1 MSHVTYNTVWAKA
14 QELLTTTLQSEPTQ
28 ADRREQRKLLA
39 TLYLRYIIIA
49 NYLSE
54 CVDQVVQPQK
64 RMLIRKLLVA
74 TLGRILELK
83 CDLVE
88 ADLCEWS
95 HCGDVIE
102 SLHLNPLSCDL
113 TIPSC
118 FTRER
123 KEELEY
129 RKRTVEDTLNKLGY
143 LEKVQTK
150 IPLTEHKA
158 ILIIQTHERA
168 RQGRLRAQ
176 FMKEIRGMKDR
187 GKPLQADAEEEDDS
201 QRLSLVAALRI
212 QKIWRGYVARRQTRR
227 RKLHEMLLIGMI
239 PPQKKESEHVNKAL
253 AVREDRRNLQEA
265 RECEYQS
272 AIVEI
277 RDNIER
283 TQRGL
288 ILEQLGDQV
297 RTWLREYHAHTGK
310 IPEYTGSE
318 RPISRLMSS
327 RQGTDSELSKSSS
340 KESKSKKSRSPKS
353 KDSKDEEEDE
363 TTHMKAII
371 SVFVPELTMAKEEY
385 DESWANK
392 NESANTRQ
400 HHYED
405 IIYNEQMNSME
416 NELRKIVDDMMR
428 SELQLLQEAFDKDRG
443 YKGKKQKKASKK
455 ARRGGKK
462 AKKKKEK
469 DLTPDRTTESLFEE
483 LIANGIIKRC
493 PEVYLKDF
501 IGERS
506 YHTAVPHNKGKEN
519 DIDLGDF
526 RQILTEYCIL
536 PLSSD
541 QLHLSTPHIK
551 SLMIAGPKGSGKD
564 ALVHAICTEAGA
576 LLFDL
581 TPANIVG
588 KYPGKSG
595 LTMLIHLVLKV
606 ARLLPPAVIY
616 MDNAERPFVKK
627 IPKTDTTDPKR
638 LKKDLPKIVKG
649 FSSDERIMLIGVTSC
664 PWESDQKLLQQVYQ
678 KFLSIPRAGYN
689 SRYLVWKTLL
699 GKFSAISWQFD
710 ISGMSRI
717 SDGFTVGSIMETVQ
731 EVITVKRMLRL
742 RVLPLSPLELIN
754 VLCKKTPV
762 YREEDE
768 AFELWWSKTPLA
780 KRRSQ
785 AVEAY
790 LEEQAEL
797 QAKQASAKKNK

>member
-1 MSHVTYNTVWAKA
+1 MSHVTYDAEWAKA
-14 QELLTTTLQSEPTQ
+14 QELLTATLQSEPTQ
-28 ADRREQRKLLA
+28 ADRREQRNLLA
-39 TLYLRYIIIA
+39 SLYLRYIITA

-54 CVDQVVQPQK
+54 CIDQIAQPQK
-64 RMLIRKLLVA
+64 RMLIRKLLIA

-95 HCGDVIE
+95 HCGDVIA
-102 SLHLNPLSCDL
+102 SLRLNPLNCDL
-113 TIPSC
+113 KIPRYFLS
-118 FTRER
+118 ER
-123 KEELEY
+123 REELEY
-129 RKRTVEDTLNKLGY
+129 RKQTIDGILNKFGY
-143 LEKVQTK
+143 LEKIQTK
-150 IPLTEHKA
+150 VPLTEHKA
-158 ILIIQTHERA
+158 ILIIQIHERA

-176 FMKEIRGMKDR
+176 FMKEIRGMKER
-187 GKPLQADAEEEDDS
+187 GKPTLAETADEEDDS
-201 QRLSLVAALRI
+201 ERVSLVAALRI

-227 RKLHEMLLIGMI
+227 RKLQEMLLIGMI
-239 PPQKKESEHVNKAL
+239 PPVKKESEQINKAL
-253 AVREDRRNLQEA
+253 AVREARRNLQDA
-265 RECEYQS
+265 REQEYKN

-277 RDNIER
+277 RENIDK
-283 TQRGL
+283 TQRGV
-288 ILEQLGDQV
+288 ILEQLSDQV
-297 RTWLREYHAHTGK
+297 RTWLQEYRAHTGK

-353 KDSKDEEEDE
+353 KESKDEKEDE
-363 TTHMKAII
+363 IAHLKAIT
-371 SVFVPELTMAKEEY
+371 SVFVPELTMRKEEY
-385 DESWANK
+385 DEFWANK
-392 NESANTRQ
+392 DESSNKRQ
-400 HHYED
+400 HYYGD
-405 IIYNEQMNSME
+405 IIYNEQMNSVE
-416 NELRKIVDDMMR
+416 NELRKI
-428 SELQLLQEAFDKDRG
+428 EAFDKDRG
-443 YKGKKQKKASKK
+443 YKGKKQKKISKK
-455 ARRGGKK
+455 TRRGGKK
-462 AKKKKEK
+462 TKKKKEK

-483 LIANGIIKRC
+483 LIANGIIKKC
-493 PEVYLKDF
+493 PEVYLTDF

-506 YHTAVPHNKGKEN
+506 YHSPLPYNKGKEKT
-519 DIDLGDF
+519 IDLGDF

-541 QLHLSTPHIK
+541 QLHQSTPHIK
-551 SLMIAGPKGSGKD
+551 SLLIAGPKGSGKD

-606 ARLLPPAVIY
+606 SRLLSPAVIY

-638 LKKDLPKIVKG
+638 LKKDLPKIVKN
-649 FSSDERIMLIGVTSC
+649 FSPDERVMLIGVTSC

-678 KFLSIPRAGYN
+678 KFLVIPRAGYN

-699 GKFSAISWQFD
+699 AKFSAISWQFD

-717 SDGFTVGSIMETVQ
+717 SDGFTVGSIIETVK

-742 RVLPLSPLELIN
+742 RVQPLSPLELIN

-762 YREEDE
+762 YRDEEE
-768 AFELWWSKTPLA
+768 AFESWWLKTPLP
-780 KRRSQ
+780 KRRNQ
-785 AVEAY
+785 AVETY

-797 QAKQASAKKNK
+797 QAKLASAKRKK